1 MSDIIKVHDL
11 PAIARYSSAVQEF
24 SKSVDSAS
32 KQTMREFNE
41 KAGKTG
47 GSEDKGEA
55 INAFFARLN
64 TLQKQVFHEFPTTIT
79 HFSTTL
85 STFEETT
92 TAAGFQKE
100 AWTQQTG
107 NDSVY
112 KKLDGVDSEQ
122 YEKIKTKV
130 DNLQT
135 LLNDAT
141 AELGIESEDLTT
153 IKTTA
158 GDDLASAATAR
169 RDTHNALQQAHDTL
183 SKDTTDAEAELKT
196 LQTKIKNASAVCH
209 IPASSILAGIK
220 NGSLTKTKI
229 SYLDAIQTEADGRA
243 LGALLN
249 KQPGD
254 ILNEKPGD
262 LSEGFYSIG
271 AQEMMEWIQ
280 SGDKE
285 TLNHLLDA
293 MGNRDFSANQPYLL
307 KFQKAGIGLGDALE
321 KVMEVQYAKDGT
333 LQSNQM
339 AAYNKHL
346 ALTDKFVS
354 LMESLYVMEIGRT
367 KTSKGKLAVG
377 DKLYVTETRT
387 KVSISDI
394 SDATFSFKN
403 TVDTKKTTLEMN
415 SGGYSYPTSIS
426 NKTET
431 KIYKME
437 EYATAIGNNMAEK
450 QARIGELEK
459 SREEANKDMRAAMGR
474 AVTYAL
480 VGTFIPEAVPI
491 VSMIDSLLTSDSKR
505 FNKELFSAIDKDIT
519 VKGNVIE
526 GGFTK
531 TGTYNMGIQLPT
543 ATLQEY
549 LKYVDQLKRYDL
561 EEKKTRISMVD
572 DFLNRGNTYLFQ
584 KDGKSSVAIS
594 RMKSHNFYTALRLKE
609 MDNEGLVP
617 YVEYARSSKDFKV
630 NGDKSAQKMIQEAID
645 DVNLEKEATGDS
657 QISSKMNKYLLGEET
672 DLSLVKMTVEEL
684 ETYKSVLEKL
694 PISADQNAKHGYE
707 EYQLYLNTKYSG
719 GSQ

>member
-24 SKSVDSAS
+24 SKGVDSAS
-32 KQTMREFNE
+32 KQTMRKFNE

-47 GSEDKGEA
+47 DSEDKGEA
-55 INAFFARLN
+55 INAFFTRLN
-64 TLQKQVFHEFPTTIT
+64 TLQTQVFQEYPTTIT
-79 HFSTTL
+79 HFSTAL
-85 STFEETT
+85 STFENAA
-92 TAAGFQKE
+92 TAAGFQNK

-141 AELGIESEDLTT
+141 AELGIESEDLTD
-153 IKTTA
+153 IKTTS
-158 GDDLASAATAR
+158 GSDLASAATAR

-183 SKDTTDAEAELKT
+183 SKDTTEAEAELKN
-196 LQTKIKNASAVCH
+196 LQTKIKNASAVCN

-220 NGSLTKTKI
+220 NGSLTKRKI

-243 LGALLN
+243 LGAILN

-271 AQEMMEWIQ
+271 AQEMMEWIE
-280 SGDKE
+280 SGDAA

-293 MGNRDFSANQPYLL
+293 MGNRDFSANQPFLL
-307 KFQKAGIGLGDALE
+307 EFQKAGVRLGDTLE

-333 LQSNQM
+333 VQSNQM

-367 KTSKGKLAVG
+367 ETKKGKLAVG

-403 TVDTKKTTLEMN
+403 TVETKETTLEMN
-415 SGGYSYPTSIS
+415 IGGYSYPTSIS
-426 NKTET
+426 KKSET

-459 SREEANKDMRAAMGR
+459 SRKDATKNLGYTIAKG
-474 AVTYAL
+474 
-480 VGTFIPEAVPI
+480 VGYSLLGVFIPEVVPI
-491 VSMIDSLLTSDSKR
+491 VSMIDSLATSDASK
-505 FNKELFSAIDKDIT
+505 FTKQFSSMIDKNIT
-519 VKGNVIE
+519 VKGVELE

-531 TGTYNMGIQLPT
+531 TFSYTFGVTLPIETIQS
-543 ATLQEY
+543 Y
-549 LKYVDQLKRYDL
+549 LKYVDQLKGYDL
-561 EEKKTRISMVD
+561 EKEKTRISMVD

-584 KDGKSSVAIS
+584 KDGKSSVAVS
-594 RMKSHNFYTALRLKE
+594 RMRTHNFYTALRLKE

-617 YVEYARSSKDFKV
+617 YVEYAKSSSHYQV
-630 NGDKSAQKMIQEAID
+630 NSTSNDTRAIIQEAINKEKK
-645 DVNLEKEATGDS
+645 VNPESVTPEMS
-657 QISSKMNKYLLGEET
+657 KYLLGEET
-672 DLSLVKMTVEEL
+672 DLSLVNMSMGQL
-684 ETYKSVLEKL
+684 ETYKNVLEHL
-694 PISADQNAKHGYE
+694 SISSDQNAKHGYE
-707 EYQLYLNTKYSG
+707 EYQLYLNSKYSG
-719 GSQ
+719 GSR

>member
-24 SKSVDSAS
+24 SKGVDSAS
-32 KQTMREFNE
+32 KQTMRKFNE

-47 GSEDKGEA
+47 DSEDKGEA
-55 INAFFARLN
+55 INAFFTRLN
-64 TLQKQVFHEFPTTIT
+64 TLQTQVFQEYPTTIT
-79 HFSTTL
+79 HFSTAL
-85 STFEETT
+85 STFENAA
-92 TAAGFQKE
+92 TAAGFQNK

-112 KKLDGVDSEQ
+112 KKLDGVESEQ

-196 LQTKIKNASAVCH
+196 LQTTIKNASAVCN

-220 NGSLTKTKI
+220 NGSLTKRKI
-229 SYLDAIQTEADGRA
+229 SYLDSIQTEADGRA
-243 LGALLN
+243 LGAILN

-271 AQEMMEWIQ
+271 AQEMMEWIE
-280 SGDKE
+280 SGDAA

-293 MGNRDFSANQPYLL
+293 MGNRDFSANQPFLL
-307 KFQKAGIGLGDALE
+307 EFQKAGVRLGDTLE

-367 KTSKGKLAVG
+367 ETSKGKLAVG

-415 SGGYSYPTSIS
+415 IGGYSYPTSIS
-426 NKTET
+426 NTTET
-431 KIYKME
+431 KVYKME

-459 SREEANKDMRAAMGR
+459 SREEANKDMRAAMGK
-474 AVTYAL
+474 AITYAL

-491 VSMIDSLLTSDSKR
+491 VSMIDALATSDSKE
-505 FNKELFSAIDKDIT
+505 FSKELFSAIDKDIT
-519 VKGNVIE
+519 VKGKVVE
-526 GGFTK
+526 SGFTK
-531 TGTYNMGIQLPT
+531 TGPYNMGIQLPT
-543 ATLQEY
+543 ATIQAY
-549 LKYVDQLKRYDL
+549 LKYVDQLKGYDL
-561 EEKKTRISMVD
+561 EKEKTRIEMVD

-594 RMKSHNFYTALRLKE
+594 RMRTHNFYTEVRLKE

-617 YVEYARSSKDFKV
+617 YVEYAKSSSHYKV
-630 NGDKSAQKMIQEAID
+630 NSTSNDTRAIIQEAI
-645 DVNLEKEATGDS
+645 NKENQLNSNSVTPEMS
-657 QISSKMNKYLLGEET
+657 KYLLGEET
-672 DLSLVKMTVEEL
+672 DLSLVNMSVDQLK
-684 ETYKSVLEKL
+684 TYKNVLEHL
-694 PISADQNAKHGYE
+694 SISSDQNAKHGYE
-707 EYQLYLNTKYSG
+707 EYQLYLNSKYSG

>member
-24 SKSVDSAS
+24 SKGVDSAS
-32 KQTMREFNE
+32 QQTMRTFNE

-47 GSEDKGEA
+47 DSEDQGEA
-55 INAFFARLN
+55 VNAFFARLN
-64 TLQKQVFHEFPTTIT
+64 TLQKQVFNEFPTTIT
-79 HFSTTL
+79 HFSTAL
-85 STFEETT
+85 SKFEESATG
-92 TAAGFQKE
+92 AGFKTK

-141 AELGIESEDLTT
+141 AELGIESEDLTD
-153 IKTTA
+153 IKTTS

-183 SKDTTDAEAELKT
+183 SKDTTEAEAELKN
-196 LQTKIKNASAVCH
+196 LQTKIKNASAICN
-209 IPASSILAGIK
+209 IPAFSILKGIK
-220 NGSLTKTKI
+220 NGSLTKKKI
-229 SYLDAIQTEADGRA
+229 SYLDSIQTEADGRA
-243 LGALLN
+243 LGAILN
-249 KQPGD
+249 KKPGD

-307 KFQKAGIGLGDALE
+307 KFQKAGIGLGEALE

-333 LQSNQM
+333 VHSNQM

-367 KTSKGKLAVG
+367 ETSKGKLAVG

-415 SGGYSYPTSIS
+415 IGGYSYPTSIS
-426 NKTET
+426 NTTET
-431 KIYKME
+431 KVYKME

-491 VSMIDSLLTSDSKR
+491 VSMIDSLLTSDSKE
-505 FNKELFSAIDKDIT
+505 FSKELFSAIDKDIT
-519 VKGNVIE
+519 VKGNVIK

-531 TGTYNMGIQLPT
+531 TGSYNMGIQLPT
-543 ATLQEY
+543 ATIQAY
-549 LKYVDQLKRYDL
+549 LKYVDQLKGYDL
-561 EEKKTRISMVD
+561 EKEKTRISMVD

-584 KDGKSSVAIS
+584 KDGKGSVAIS
-594 RMKSHNFYTALRLKE
+594 RMRTHNFYTALRLKE

-617 YVEYARSSKDFKV
+617 YVEYAKSSSHYKV
-630 NGDKSAQKMIQEAID
+630 GSNENDAKKIIEAAIEQENQLNSNS
-645 DVNLEKEATGDS
+645 VSPEMS
-657 QISSKMNKYLLGEET
+657 KYLLGEET
-672 DLSLVKMTVEEL
+672 DLSLVNMTADQL
-684 ETYKSVLEKL
+684 ETYKNVLEKL
-694 PISADQNAKHGYE
+694 PISTDQNVKLGYE
-707 EYQLYLNTKYSG
+707 EYQLYLNSKYSG
-719 GSQ
+719 GAQ

>member
-24 SKSVDSAS
+24 SKGVDSAS
-32 KQTMREFNE
+32 QQTMRTFNE

-47 GSEDKGEA
+47 DSEDQGEA
-55 INAFFARLN
+55 VNAFFARLN
-64 TLQKQVFHEFPTTIT
+64 TLQKQVFNEFPTTIT
-79 HFSTTL
+79 HFSTAL
-85 STFEETT
+85 SKFEESATG
-92 TAAGFQKE
+92 AGFKTK

-141 AELGIESEDLTT
+141 AELGIESEDLTD
-153 IKTTA
+153 IKTTS
-158 GDDLASAATAR
+158 GSDLASAATAR

-183 SKDTTDAEAELKT
+183 SKDTTEAEAELKN
-196 LQTKIKNASAVCH
+196 LQTKIKNASAICN
-209 IPASSILAGIK
+209 IPAFSILKGIK
-220 NGSLTKTKI
+220 NGSLTKRKI
-229 SYLDAIQTEADGRA
+229 SYLDSIQTEADGRA
-243 LGALLN
+243 LGAILN

-271 AQEMMEWIQ
+271 AQEMMEWIE
-280 SGDKE
+280 SGDAA

-293 MGNRDFSANQPYLL
+293 MGNRDFSANQPFLL
-307 KFQKAGIGLGDALE
+307 EFQKAGVRLGDTLE
-321 KVMEVQYAKDGT
+321 KVMEVQYDKDGT
-333 LQSNQM
+333 VQSNQM

-367 KTSKGKLAVG
+367 ETKKGKLAVG

-403 TVDTKKTTLEMN
+403 TVETKETTLEMN
-415 SGGYSYPTSIS
+415 IGGYSYPTSIS
-426 NKTET
+426 NKSET

-459 SREEANKDMRAAMGR
+459 SRKDATKNLGYTIAKG
-474 AVTYAL
+474 
-480 VGTFIPEAVPI
+480 VGYSLLGVFIPEVVPI
-491 VSMIDSLLTSDSKR
+491 VSMIDSLATSDASK
-505 FNKELFSAIDKDIT
+505 FTKQFSSMIDKNIT
-519 VKGNVIE
+519 VKGVELE

-531 TGTYNMGIQLPT
+531 TFSYTFGVTLPIETIQS
-543 ATLQEY
+543 Y
-549 LKYVDQLKRYDL
+549 LKYVDQLKGYDL
-561 EEKKTRISMVD
+561 EKEKTRISMVD

-584 KDGKSSVAIS
+584 KDGKGSVAIS
-594 RMKSHNFYTALRLKE
+594 RMRTHNFYTALRLKE

-630 NGDKSAQKMIQEAID
+630 NGDNSAQKMIQKAID
-645 DVNLEKEATGDS
+645 DVNLEKKATGDS
-657 QISSKMNKYLLGEET
+657 QISSEMTKYLLGEET
-672 DLSLVKMTVEEL
+672 DLSLVNMTADQL
-684 ETYKSVLEKL
+684 ETYKNVLEKL
-694 PISADQNAKHGYE
+694 PISSDQNAKHGYE
-707 EYQLYLNTKYSG
+707 EYQLYLNNKYSG

>member
-47 GSEDKGEA
+47 GSEDQGEA

-79 HFSTTL
+79 HFSTAL

-141 AELGIESEDLTT
+141 AELGIESEDLTA

-183 SKDTTDAEAELKT
+183 SKDTTEAEAELKN
-196 LQTKIKNASAVCH
+196 LQTKIKNASAICN
-209 IPASSILAGIK
+209 IPAFSILKGIR
-220 NGSLTKTKI
+220 NGSLTKNKI
-229 SYLDAIQTEADGRA
+229 SYLDSIQTEADGRA
-243 LGALLN
+243 LGALLS

-254 ILNEKPGD
+254 ILKEKPES
-262 LSEGFYSIG
+262 LTEGFYNIG
-271 AQEMMEWIQ
+271 AQEMMEWIK
-280 SGDKE
+280 SGDAT

-293 MGNRDFSANQPYLL
+293 MGNRDFSANQPFLL
-307 KFQKAGIGLGDALE
+307 EFQKAGVRLGDALE

-333 LQSNQM
+333 VQSNQM

-354 LMESLYVMEIGRT
+354 LMESLYVMEIGKT
-367 KTSKGKLAVG
+367 KTTKGKLAVG

-403 TVDTKKTTLEMN
+403 TVDTENRTLEMN

-426 NKTET
+426 KKSET

-459 SREEANKDMRAAMGR
+459 SRKDATKNLGYTIAKG
-474 AVTYAL
+474 
-480 VGTFIPEAVPI
+480 VGYSLLGVFAPEAVPI
-491 VSMIDSLLTSDSKR
+491 VSMIDSLATSDASK
-505 FNKELFSAIDKDIT
+505 FTKQFSSMIDKNIT
-519 VKGNVIE
+519 VKGVELE

-531 TGTYNMGIQLPT
+531 TFSYTFGVTLPIETIQS
-543 ATLQEY
+543 Y
-549 LKYVDQLKRYDL
+549 LKYVDQLKGYDL
-561 EEKKTRISMVD
+561 EKEKTRISMVD

-584 KDGKSSVAIS
+584 KEGKSSVAVS
-594 RMKSHNFYTALRLKE
+594 RMKSHNFYTAARLKE
-609 MDNEGLVP
+609 MDDQGLVP
-617 YVEYARSSKDFKV
+617 YVEYAKSSDHYKVKGTVKESKEIIQKAIDKV
-630 NGDKSAQKMIQEAID
+630 NDETQNSVTSEM
-645 DVNLEKEATGDS
+645 S
-657 QISSKMNKYLLGEET
+657 KYLLGEET
-672 DLSLVKMTVEEL
+672 DLSLVNMTVDQL
-684 ETYKSVLEKL
+684 ETYKNVLEEL
-694 PISADQNAKHGYE
+694 PISSDQNAKHGYE
-707 EYQLYLNTKYSG
+707 EYQLYLNSKYSG
-719 GSQ
+719 GAQ

>member
-11 PAIARYSSAVQEF
+11 SAIARYSKAVQEF
-24 SKSVDSAS
+24 SKGVDSAS
-32 KQTMREFNE
+32 KQTMRKFNE

-64 TLQKQVFHEFPTTIT
+64 TLQTQVFHEFPTVIT
-79 HFSTTL
+79 HFSTAL
-85 STFEETT
+85 STFEESATG
-92 TAAGFQKE
+92 AGFQKE

-112 KKLDGVDSEQ
+112 KKLDGVESDQ

-130 DNLQT
+130 DDLQT
-135 LLNDAT
+135 LLNAAT
-141 AELGIESEDLTT
+141 AELGIESEDLTA

-158 GDDLASAATAR
+158 GEDLASAATAR

-183 SKDTTDAEAELKT
+183 SKNTTEAEAELKN
-196 LQTKIKNASAVCH
+196 LQTKIKNASAVCN
-209 IPASSILAGIK
+209 IPASSILTGIK
-220 NGSLTKTKI
+220 NGTLTKNKM

-249 KQPGD
+249 KKPGD

-262 LSEGFYSIG
+262 LSDGFYSIG
-271 AQEMMEWIQ
+271 AQEMMEWIK

-307 KFQKAGIGLGDALE
+307 EFQKAGVRLGDTLE

-333 LQSNQM
+333 LQSDQM
-339 AAYNKHL
+339 VTYNNHL
-346 ALTDKFVS
+346 ALTDKFVG
-354 LMESLYVMEIGRT
+354 LIESLYVMEIGRT
-367 KTSKGKLAVG
+367 ETSKGTLAVG

-415 SGGYSYPTSIS
+415 SGGYSYPTSIR
-426 NKTET
+426 NTTET
-431 KIYKME
+431 KVYKME

-459 SREEANKDMRAAMGR
+459 SQKDATKNLGITIAKG
-474 AVTYAL
+474 
-480 VGTFIPEAVPI
+480 VGYSLLGVFIPEAVPI
-491 VSMIDSLLTSDSKR
+491 VSMIDSLATSDAAKFTKQFGSM
-505 FNKELFSAIDKDIT
+505 IDKNIT
-519 VKGNVIE
+519 IKGIELE
-526 GGFTK
+526 GGYTK
-531 TGTYNMGIQLPT
+531 TFSYTFGVTLPIETIQS
-543 ATLQEY
+543 Y
-549 LKYVDQLKRYDL
+549 LKYVDQLKGYDL
-561 EEKKTRISMVD
+561 EKEKTRITMVD
-572 DFLNRGNTYLFQ
+572 EFLNRGNTYLFQ

-594 RMKSHNFYTALRLKE
+594 RMKSHNFYTAVRLKE
-609 MDNEGLVP
+609 MDDQGLVP
-617 YVEYARSSKDFKV
+617 YVEYAKSSSHYKVKGNVKESKEIIQKAIDKV
-630 NGDKSAQKMIQEAID
+630 NDETQNSVTSEM
-645 DVNLEKEATGDS
+645 S
-657 QISSKMNKYLLGEET
+657 KYLLGEET
-672 DLSLVKMTVEEL
+672 DLSLVNMTVDQL
-684 ETYKSVLEKL
+684 EAYKNVLEEL
-694 PISADQNAKHGYE
+694 PISSDQNAKHGYE
-707 EYQLYLNTKYSG
+707 EYQLYLNSKYSG
-719 GSQ
+719 GAQ